1 MTDYDQINK
10 ELFLKAIE
18 AADPKLLIPKYIPKK
33 PKGKLVVIGCG
44 KASAAMAKSFE
55 ENYDGDYS
63 GIVVTNYG
71 NNIQTNKIEILEA
84 SHPVPDIN
92 SCNAAKK
99 ILNITK
105 NLCADDQV
113 LFLLSGGGSA
123 LLCYPE
129 DGIDLQDKIYINEK
143 LLQCGAKISE
153 MNVIRKLISGIK
165 GGRLAENIY
174 PAKVVTLA
182 ISDIPNDD
190 PLYIASS
197 PTVIDANL
205 SKDVAFEILKK

>member
-1 MTDYDQINK
+1 MTDFDQINK
-10 ELFLKAIE
+10 ELFLKAVE
-18 AADPKLLIPKYIPKK
+18 AADPELLIPKYIPQK
-33 PKGKLVVIGCG
+33 PKGKLIVIGCG

-71 NNIQTNKIEILEA
+71 NNIQTKKIEILEA

-92 SCNAAKK
+92 SYNAANK

-105 NLCADDQV
+105 NLNRDDLV

-123 LLCYPE
+123 LLSYPE
-129 DGIDLQDKIYINEK
+129 KGIDLQDKIYINEK

-153 MNVIRKLISGIK
+153 MNVIRKLISGK
-165 GGRLAENIY
+165 SCY
-174 PAKVVTLA
+174 
-182 ISDIPNDD
+182 
-190 PLYIASS
+190 SS
-197 PTVIDANL
+197 NFWHT
-205 SKDVAFEILKK
+205 